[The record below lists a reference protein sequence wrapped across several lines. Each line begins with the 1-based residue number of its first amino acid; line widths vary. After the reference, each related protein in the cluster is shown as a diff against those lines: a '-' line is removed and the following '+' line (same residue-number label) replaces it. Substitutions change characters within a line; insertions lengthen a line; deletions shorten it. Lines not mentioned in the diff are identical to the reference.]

1 MVASDQSDAPGIR
14 HVLFDADG
22 VIQSIPGGWYAAM
35 EPYLGGRAQEFLHG
49 TWKDEKPTLAGQ
61 GDYLPLLA
69 ARLIEYEV
77 SVPVEEVYRAVWHR
91 IEPSIESLELV
102 RALRASGYGVH
113 LGTNQE
119 RHRAAHMRTVLG
131 YDALFDASCYSC
143 DLGVMKPDPGFFA
156 AAARRIGAEPS
167 SILFI
172 DDSAGNVEGARA
184 AGLAAEQWDLE
195 QRHEVLLALLADHG
209 VVAGQSGRRNA
220 VNAARPADDGAIEF
234 LTAVPGQ
241 LDDLLSVLDD
251 AAAWLQAG
259 GVVQWPSRFEP
270 SWVEGALRR
279 GETWLVR
286 VGETISATLTL
297 DQADSAW
304 DGLPGRAL
312 YVHRMAVR
320 RQAAGLGGAI
330 LAWAEGVARERD
342 CEALRLDCVA
352 SNARLRGYYEAA
364 GFVHCGDATV
374 AGAPGQRLD
383 DGPVT
388 VISRYELRLG

>member
-35 EPYLGGRAQEFLHG
+35 EPYLGERAQEFLHG

-91 IEPSIESLELV
+91 IEPCIESLELV

-172 DDSAGNVEGARA
+172 DDSARNIEGARA

-195 QRHEVLLALLADHG
+195 QRHEVLLALLADHD

-251 AAAWLQAG
+251 AAAWLQDG

-279 GETWLVR
+279 ARPGW
-286 VGETISATLTL
+286 SA
-297 DQADSAW
+297 SA
-304 DGLPGRAL
+304 
-312 YVHRMAVR
+312 R
-320 RQAAGLGGAI
+320 RS
-330 LAWAEGVARERD
+330 ARR
-342 CEALRLDCVA
+342 
-352 SNARLRGYYEAA
+352 
-364 GFVHCGDATV
+364 
-374 AGAPGQRLD
+374 
-383 DGPVT
+383 
-388 VISRYELRLG
+388 